1 MTKQGAPGRP
11 PPWRVPAKIVRSS
24 LAGRNRPRPT
34 GAVIVQ
40 RTQTTA
46 KFSLGILRLVRWS
59 SGCRWQTSPT
69 ADPPGIQPRNT
80 QCCAQCSPTR
90 GPPPTPQRW
99 PSASAHCHL
108 ADLLADRRKHAAAE
122 REYRNALRID
132 PDDADVRARA
142 TLGSRRG

>member
-1 MTKQGAPGRP
+1 MYKDYVSAE
-11 PPWRVPAKIVRSS
+11 AE
-24 LAGRNRPRPT
+24 
-34 GAVIVQ
+34 
-40 RTQTTA
+40 
-46 KFSLGILRLVRWS
+46 FRLSIRA
-59 SGCRWQTSPT
+59 R
-69 ADPPGIQPRNT
+69 
-80 QCCAQCSPTR
+80 
-90 GPPPTPQRW
+90 